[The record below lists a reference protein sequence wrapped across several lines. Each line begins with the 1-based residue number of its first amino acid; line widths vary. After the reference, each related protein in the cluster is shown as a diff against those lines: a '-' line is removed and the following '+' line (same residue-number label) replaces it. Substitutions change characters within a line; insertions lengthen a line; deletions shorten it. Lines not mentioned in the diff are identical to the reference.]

1 MWPRLIILTIVMATL
16 GMIALIHDRQ
26 PVPGPVLAPTPAP
39 EEAAPLVPARRD
51 EQFVNPAS
59 STSSALYLPIDNF
72 LDGITL
78 KPFGVKIDPATSPV
92 QPERFSG
99 YHVGADSE
107 VPEGAET
114 TEVRAIATGTVL
126 QSRQASGYGGV
137 VVIEHNINGQR
148 VLGIYGHLDPDRL
161 PRAGSSVRG
170 GERIGYLGRGY
181 STETDGERPHLHL
194 GLYRGAGVSI
204 AGYVQSEAALRDW
217 LDPAEVLQV
226 AR

>member
-1 MWPRLIILTIVMATL
+1 MWPRLIILTIIVATL

-26 PVPGPVLAPTPAP
+26 PVSEPVPAPTPVP
-39 EEAAPLVPARRD
+39 EEAVPLVPARRD
-51 EQFVNPAS
+51 EQLVNPAS
-59 STSSALYLPIDNF
+59 STSAELHLPIDNF

-78 KPFGVKIDPATSPV
+78 KPFGIKIDPATSPV

-137 VVIEHNINGQR
+137 VVIEHKINDQR
-148 VLGIYGHLDPDRL
+148 VLGIYGHVDPERL
-161 PRAGSSVRG
+161 PKVGTTVQA

-204 AGYVQSEAALRDW
+204 AGYVQSRAALQYW
-217 LDPAEVLQV
+217 LDPAQVLRE
-226 AR
+226 AK